1 MFHDS
6 VAMKGFGKMFD
17 KFWHNQLENVNEIR
31 KYTILRGGVTQV
43 PSYRLKYDLDDHF
56 ANITTVVHKF
66 LEAEKKLNSKLL
78 ELHRCASDNKNE
90 MTCRK
95 SVTKG
100 KNFKRA
106 LFTPVEDPLVSL
118 LCNLF
123 QFLWY
128 LN

>member
-1 MFHDS
+1 
-6 VAMKGFGKMFD
+6 
-17 KFWHNQLENVNEIR
+17 
-31 KYTILRGGVTQV
+31 V

-56 ANITTVVHKF
+56 SNITTVVHKF
-66 LEAEKKLNSKLL
+66 LEAEKKLNYKLL

-123 QFLWY
+123 QFVWN
-128 LN
+128 LNEFILLFKRLQCIWIRTFSERKWTELSI